1 MVSVS
6 RHYTTL
12 LVAKGF
18 DTQELKLKQ
27 RNSFENTSTIFLFIK
42 RNMLP
47 RQSSDGL
54 SGGTSA
60 FTAFI

>member
-27 RNSFENTSTIFLFIK
+27 RNSFENTSTKWDTCKFPCLI
-42 RNMLP
+42 
-47 RQSSDGL
+47 
-54 SGGTSA
+54 
-60 FTAFI
+60 